1 MDYFLTAIPMAKSD
15 KEYLPAPLV
24 RDGIPLISSFNK
36 EFNIMKSKIQTPFTQ
51 RQYMLSQ
58 HFEIYYYSD
67 TGHHN
72 VEMHAHDYYE
82 FYFYMEGDVE
92 FEIGDRR
99 QLLKNGD
106 FVIVPPGAM
115 HRAYVRDT
123 SLPYRRFVFWIS
135 SDYAGQLAERFPD
148 FEFLLKYM
156 NRERP
161 RHIFHNDPVSFN
173 AILSK
178 TLQLL
183 EEIHGSGYGRHAVIE
198 IRVEDLL
205 MLLCRTVYDKVNPS
219 AHKTSSRL
227 HEQVMAYI
235 DHNPEE
241 DITLGSLAERFYV
254 SKYHIAHTFKEHLGI
269 SVHQYLLKK
278 RLSACRD
285 ALLMNEKISEVCLSY
300 GFKDYPSFFRAFRK
314 EYGMS
319 PKEYKEAFSL
329 ISLQNEG

>member
-1 MDYFLTAIPMAKSD
+1 
-15 KEYLPAPLV
+15 
-24 RDGIPLISSFNK
+24 
-36 EFNIMKSKIQTPFTQ
+36 MKSKIQTPFTQ

-72 VEMHAHDYYE
+72 VDMHAHDYYE

-92 FEIGDRR
+92 FEIGDRKQVLR
-99 QLLKNGD
+99 SGD
-106 FVIVPPGAM
+106 FVIVPPGSL
-115 HRAYVRDT
+115 HRAFVRDT

-135 SDYAGQLAERFPD
+135 SDYADQLAERFPD
-148 FEFLLKYM
+148 FAFLLTYM
-156 NRERP
+156 HRDRH
-161 RHIFHNDPVSFN
+161 RHIFHNDPISFN
-173 AILSK
+173 AVLSK

-183 EEIHGSGYGRHAVIE
+183 EEIHGNNYGRTAVIE

-205 MLLCRTVYDKVNPS
+205 MLLCRNVYSKVNPS
-219 AHKTSSRL
+219 AVRSGSHL

-235 DHNPEE
+235 DHHLEE
-241 DITLGSLAERFYV
+241 DISLDSLAERFYV

-278 RLSACRD
+278 RLAACRD
-285 ALLMNEKISEVCLSY
+285 ALLMNEKISEVCLTY
-300 GFKDYPSFFRAFRK
+300 GFKDYPSFYRAFRK
-314 EYGMS
+314 EYGMA

-329 ISLQNEG
+329 MDLQSDPT